1 MTDYLHDPNDIVYW
15 DADAERECN
24 RRVQAQSKVIGVLAI
39 REEIRYHTERHLAK
53 LLNQSKGLGGLKY
66 EKSER
71 AEHTEPQLV
80 ERKDAPDGSGRQCES
95 FWSRFG
101 TRRWDR

>member
-1 MTDYLHDPNDIVYW
+1 MTDYLHNLDDTVYW
-15 DADAERECN
+15 NADAEHECN
-24 RRVQAQSKVIGVLAI
+24 LRAQEQSRSLYVLAI
-39 REEIRYHTERHLAK
+39 REDIRHHNERMQAK
-53 LLNQSKGLGGLKY
+53 VLKQSIGLGGLKY